1 MSDEVINVLDLGA
14 DPSGK
19 ADSTAAFREA
29 VLKGGCILVPSG
41 TYYISGVIMGVWSP
55 LESKDSKPI
64 KKDKK

>member
-29 VLKGGCILVPSG
+29 VRKGGCVSVPRG
-41 TYYISGVIMGVWSP
+41 RYYISGVIMGFP
-55 LESKDSKPI
+55 PAAKEKKPT